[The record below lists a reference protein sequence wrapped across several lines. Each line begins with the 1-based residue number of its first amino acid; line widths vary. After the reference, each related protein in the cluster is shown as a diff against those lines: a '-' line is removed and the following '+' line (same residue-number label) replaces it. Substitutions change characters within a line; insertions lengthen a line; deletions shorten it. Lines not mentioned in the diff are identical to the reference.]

1 MGKEKSDLMNGALVL
16 LNRSSKSMA
25 KQGARVAN
33 ITTQKKTHGL
43 HSEVAG
49 TGELESDERQQ
60 AHVPSTK
67 MEKNKRK

>member
-1 MGKEKSDLMNGALVL
+1 
-16 LNRSSKSMA
+16 MA

>member
-1 MGKEKSDLMNGALVL
+1 MEHLYCLTGV
-16 LNRSSKSMA
+16 SSKSMA
-25 KQGARVAN
+25 KLGAGVAN
-33 ITTQKKTHGL
+33 VTTQKNTHGL

-67 MEKNKRK
+67 IYRKKKRK